1 MLVIIISFAAALGL
15 FLILFLALDWNFLL
29 SMILAAALY
38 AALAMLLQPEKKIGK
53 IRISSLKN
61 GEMLH
66 EKLGEAGEDYD
77 RLCRAVDR
85 IADPSLRSAGQELE
99 RIAGNIRDYLVQNP
113 KKIPAARRYIDYYQE
128 TAANVLENYVELKE
142 TGLSTKETEKVL
154 KNTRESVATLTA
166 AFKMQFEKLMQNELM
181 DMEADLNL
189 LKQTLRSEGY
199 REPVKEKVQ
208 ESDQ

>member
-128 TAANVLENYVELKE
+128 TAANILEHYVQLQD
-142 TGLSTKETEKVL
+142 TQLSTVETRELAKKTSETVSVL
-154 KNTRESVATLTA
+154 KD
-166 AFKMQFEKLMQNELM
+166 AFALQFEKLMQNELM
-181 DMEADLNL
+181 DMDADLNL
-189 LKQTLRSEGY
+189 LKQTLRAEGY
-199 REPVKEKVQ
+199 EIKDRERKEG
-208 ESDQ
+208 

>member
-128 TAANVLENYVELKE
+128 TAANILEHYVQLQD
-142 TGLSTKETEKVL
+142 TQLSTVETRELAKKTSETVSVL
-154 KNTRESVATLTA
+154 KD
-166 AFKMQFEKLMQNELM
+166 AFVLQFEKLMQNELM
-181 DMEADLNL
+181 DMDADLNL
-189 LKQTLRSEGY
+189 LKQTLRAEGY
-199 REPVKEKVQ
+199 EIKDRERKEG
-208 ESDQ
+208 

>member
-77 RLCRAVDR
+77 RLWRAVDR
-85 IADPSLRSAGQELE
+85 IADPSCGRQGRNW
-99 RIAGNIRDYLVQNP
+99 RIAGKHPRLSGTESEENP
-113 KKIPAARRYIDYYQE
+113 
-128 TAANVLENYVELKE
+128 
-142 TGLSTKETEKVL
+142 GG
-154 KNTRESVATLTA
+154 ATLYR
-166 AFKMQFEKLMQNELM
+166 
-181 DMEADLNL
+181 L
-189 LKQTLRSEGY
+189 LSGDGGKIFWNIMYSCRIRS
-199 REPVKEKVQ
+199 
-208 ESDQ
+208 

>member
-128 TAANVLENYVELKE
+128 TAANILEHYVQLQD
-142 TGLSTKETEKVL
+142 TQLSTVETRELAKKTSETVSVL
-154 KNTRESVATLTA
+154 KD
-166 AFKMQFEKLMQNELM
+166 AFALQFEKLMQNELM
-181 DMEADLNL
+181 DMDADLHL
-189 LKQTLRSEGY
+189 LKQTLRAEGY
-199 REPVKEKVQ
+199 EIKDRERKEG
-208 ESDQ
+208 

>member
-61 GEMLH
+61 GEMLR

-128 TAANVLENYVELKE
+128 TAANILEHYVQLQD
-142 TGLSTKETEKVL
+142 TQLSTVETRELAKKTSETVSVL
-154 KNTRESVATLTA
+154 KD
-166 AFKMQFEKLMQNELM
+166 AFALQFEKLMQNELM
-181 DMEADLNL
+181 DMDADLNL
-189 LKQTLRSEGY
+189 LKQTLRAEGY
-199 REPVKEKVQ
+199 EIKDRERKEG
-208 ESDQ
+208 

>member
-128 TAANVLENYVELKE
+128 TAANILEHYVQLQD
-142 TGLSTKETEKVL
+142 TQLSTVETRELAKKTSGTVSVL
-154 KNTRESVATLTA
+154 KD
-166 AFKMQFEKLMQNELM
+166 AFALQFEKLMQNELIDM
-181 DMEADLNL
+181 DADLNL
-189 LKQTLRSEGY
+189 LKQTLRAEGY
-199 REPVKEKVQ
+199 EIKDRERKEG
-208 ESDQ
+208 

>member
-85 IADPSLRSAGQELE
+85 IADPSCGRQGRNWRELRETSAIIWY
-99 RIAGNIRDYLVQNP
+99 RIRRKSRRRDAISTIIRRRRQIFWNIMYSCR
-113 KKIPAARRYIDYYQE
+113 I
-128 TAANVLENYVELKE
+128 
-142 TGLSTKETEKVL
+142 
-154 KNTRESVATLTA
+154 
-166 AFKMQFEKLMQNELM
+166 
-181 DMEADLNL
+181 
-189 LKQTLRSEGY
+189 RS
-199 REPVKEKVQ
+199 
-208 ESDQ
+208 

>member
-1 MLVIIISFAAALGL
+1 
-15 FLILFLALDWNFLL
+15 
-29 SMILAAALY
+29 
-38 AALAMLLQPEKKIGK
+38 MLLQPEKKIGK

-128 TAANVLENYVELKE
+128 TAANILEHYVQLQD
-142 TGLSTKETEKVL
+142 TQLSTVETRELAKKTSETVSVL
-154 KNTRESVATLTA
+154 KD
-166 AFKMQFEKLMQNELM
+166 AFALQFEKLMQNELM
-181 DMEADLNL
+181 DMDADLNL
-189 LKQTLRSEGY
+189 LKQDAAAEGY
-199 REPVKEKVQ
+199 EIKDRERKEG
-208 ESDQ
+208 